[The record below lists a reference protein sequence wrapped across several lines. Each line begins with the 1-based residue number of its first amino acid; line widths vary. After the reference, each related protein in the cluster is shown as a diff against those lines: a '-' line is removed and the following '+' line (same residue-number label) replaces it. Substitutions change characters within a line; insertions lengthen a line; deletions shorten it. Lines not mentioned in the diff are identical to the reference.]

1 MTETHS
7 KTICQTNC
15 E

>member
-7 KTICQTNC
+7 AMMTLLS
-15 E
+15 

>member
-7 KTICQTNC
+7 GG
-15 E
+15 

>member
-7 KTICQTNC
+7 KYTTLI
-15 E
+15 

>member
-7 KTICQTNC
+7 ALKITK
-15 E
+15 